1 MSDSDSGPEPLSP
14 DDQEQAAERAC
25 PCGCTRILGTACTS
39 MDLSVGYGIRA
50 MDFR

>member
-14 DDQEQAAERAC
+14 DDQEQAAERVC
-25 PCGCTRILGTACTS
+25 PCGCIPGTACRS
-39 MDLSVGYGIRA
+39 MDLNVGYGIRA